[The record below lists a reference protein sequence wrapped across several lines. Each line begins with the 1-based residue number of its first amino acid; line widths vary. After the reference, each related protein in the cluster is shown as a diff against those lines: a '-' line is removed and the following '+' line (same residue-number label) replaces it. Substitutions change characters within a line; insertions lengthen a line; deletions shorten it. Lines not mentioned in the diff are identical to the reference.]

1 MLETP
6 PPLPKASDDP
16 EGQAM
21 QGRQLFAYYGLL
33 FLFLLLIR
41 SLLLELNAQ
50 FDLAIFPKLTAGVQM
65 VIDNAAEFDN
75 ALNILSSLMY
85 SFLFSLPIAIVYRIT
100 KEGGRFDPSLG
111 QTIVLLSMVVTAVMV
126 VISGDLARAFG
137 LAGVVAAVRFRNT
150 LDDAKDAVY
159 VFLAIAIGMACGSR
173 AFSTAVWTSL
183 VMTTTLYLMW
193 NYHFGQLPGRIVSS
207 PEGGRKAKKQGK
219 EKKEKKEK
227 KKKKKAQ
234 ARLDGIVEQQYRL
247 IQLAAMAREPGEKK
261 ANSGLIIDSG
271 DLARA
276 QIHAESVLAAAGGK
290 WRLAN
295 VTAREAGSGTLE
307 FVGRIGKTDS
317 SSELLKR
324 LLAGDAP
331 AFIKNAEFR
340 PLKTP
345 RSADPSEPLA
355 EPGPTPAG

>member
-6 PPLPKASDDP
+6 PPVPKGTDDP
-16 EGQAM
+16 EAQAM

-65 VIDNAAEFDN
+65 VIDSAAEFDN

-173 AFSTAVWTSL
+173 AYSTAVWTSL

-207 PEGGRKAKKQGK
+207 REGGKREKKQGK
-219 EKKEKKEK
+219 EKKEKKDK
-227 KKKKKAQ
+227 NKALFLLG
-234 ARLDGIVEQQYRL
+234 AVAEQQNRL
-247 IQLAAMAREPGEKK
+247 MQLAAMAREPGEKK
-261 ANSGLIIDSG
+261 ANSGLIIDSS

-276 QIHAESVLAAAGGK
+276 QIHTEGVLAAAGGR
-290 WRLAN
+290 WMLAN
-295 VTAREAGSGTLE
+295 VTAREAGSGTIE
-307 FVGRIGKTDS
+307 FVGRIGKADS
-317 SSELLKR
+317 PSELLKR
-324 LLAGDAP
+324 LLAGAP
-331 AFIKNAEFR
+331 AFIRSAEFR

-345 RSADPSEPLA
+345 KSADLADPPA
-355 EPGPTPAG
+355 EPAPPPAG